1 MLRLIRLNR
10 EGDCELGPCKMQRSF
25 RQESGGELRDFSGK
39 EKHKVLECLEPSQS
53 EERQVCLGGGYVV
66 GGPGICGNQA

>member
-1 MLRLIRLNR
+1 MSWDLAKCIGVL
-10 EGDCELGPCKMQRSF
+10 

-39 EKHKVLECLEPSQS
+39 EKHGVLECLEPSQS
-53 EERQVCLGGGYVV
+53 EERQVCLEGGCVV

>member
-1 MLRLIRLNR
+1 MSWGLAK
-10 EGDCELGPCKMQRSF
+10 CKGVL

-39 EKHKVLECLEPSQS
+39 EKHKVLECLEPGQS
-53 EERQVCLGGGYVV
+53 KERQVCLGGGYVV